1 MVETLWLV
9 AGAAVA
15 YVLVATV
22 LQARGLLPEQIRV
35 SGPITTIRTQ
45 YGKQLLDR
53 LSRPKRLW
61 RAWGN
66 FGVGIALVVLVGSFL
81 LIILSAV
88 GSLVMPPPATLTQPR
103 NILAIPGVNQFLPL
117 SVAPEIIAGLFVGLV
132 VHEGGHGLFCRVE
145 NIGIK
150 SMGLALLTF
159 VPAGAFVE
167 PEERDRLQASR
178 GGQTRMFAAG
188 VTNNFA
194 VAAIAF
200 ALLLGPVAGSI
211 AVAAG
216 VPVGGVI
223 PGSPA
228 AEAGVERGDVITAID
243 GQEVSPESLEA
254 TLANSSD
261 RTVDATLEGG
271 ETVEI
276 RRELVVVNA
285 AANSPVGVNSTV
297 TEVNGTA
304 VATKSGFLSAVADRP
319 VAELTTADGTSRT
332 VPIGGLVTVLE
343 GEPLAEAGAP
353 AGTSLVITELN
364 GQRIIEA
371 RDISEAL
378 SDTAPGDTVEVVAYS
393 YPGGERASYTVELGE
408 GGRADTGFLG
418 VGIQLGTTGMVF
430 DDFGVDVYPA
440 GQFLS
445 ILSGEAEGIGGF
457 LQQLFSLPFAQFA
470 VPGAGYN
477 FAGFTGDVANFYEP
491 TGPLG
496 GLGGGVFL
504 LANLLFWVGWINLVI
519 GQFNCIPAYPLDGG
533 HLLRTSTEAVVSRLP
548 ISDGRTVTRTVT
560 TGVSLVMFAGFGLL
574 LLSSQLA

>member
-1 MVETLWLV
+1 MVDTLWLV
-9 AGAAVA
+9 AGVALA
-15 YVLVATV
+15 YVLAATA

-35 SGPITTIRTQ
+35 SGPITTVRTQ
-45 YGKQLLDR
+45 YGKRLLDR
-53 LSRPKRLW
+53 LARPKRLW

-66 FGVGIALVVLVGSFL
+66 FGVGIALVVMVGSFL

-88 GSLVMPPPATLTQPR
+88 GSVVMPPPRTLTEPR

-117 SVAPEIIAGLFVGLV
+117 SVAPEIVTGLFVGLV

-145 NIGIK
+145 DIRIE

-159 VPAGAFVE
+159 IPAGAFVE
-167 PEERDRLQASR
+167 PDEEDRLKASR

-194 VAAIAF
+194 VAALAF

-211 AVAAG
+211 VVAAG

-228 AEAGVERGDVITAID
+228 AEAGIERGDVITAID
-243 GQEVSPESLEA
+243 GQEVSPDTLEA
-254 TLANSSD
+254 TLADSSD
-261 RTVDATLEGG
+261 RTVEATLKSG

-276 RRELVVVNA
+276 SRELVVVGA
-285 AANSPVGVNSTV
+285 AADSPVGVNGTV
-297 TEVNGTA
+297 TAVNGTA
-304 VATKSGFLSAVADRP
+304 VDTRKGFLTAVADRP
-319 VAELTTADGTSRT
+319 VAELTTADGTTRT

-343 GEPLAEAGAP
+343 GEPLAREGATAGE
-353 AGTSLVITELN
+353 SLVITRLGGE
-364 GQRIIEA
+364 RIVEA

-378 SDTAPGDTVEVVAYS
+378 ADTAPGDTIEVVAYS
-393 YPGGERASYTVELGE
+393 YPGGERTSYTVELGDNP
-408 GGRADTGFLG
+408 GSDTGFLG
-418 VGIQLGTTGMVF
+418 VSIERGATGMVF

-457 LQQLFSLPFAQFA
+457 LQQLFSLPFARFA
-470 VPGAGYN
+470 VAGAGYN
-477 FAGFTGDVANFYEP
+477 FAGFDGAVTNFYET
-491 TGPLG
+491 TGLLG

-504 LANLLFWVGWINLVI
+504 LANLLFWIGWINLVI

-533 HLLRTSTEAVVSRLP
+533 HLLRTSTESVVSRLP
-548 ISDGRTVTRTVT
+548 VSGGRALTRTVT
-560 TGVSLVMFAGFGLL
+560 TGVTIVMFAGFALL
-574 LLSSQLA
+574 ILAPRLF